1 MKIDYTKYTVPELLD
16 VNENIDAEQFPER
29 YNLLQEEIER
39 RKTNKE
45 FYQQIEEYDENED
58 NDFEAN
64 EIIIE
69 FSSEDRSRKLF
80 IGAFFLINLAVLAY
94 MLPKY
99 IVTDISDVH
108 EYATE
113 IDFIE
118 CREIDVINN
127 ETDEVSTYFDLNMTS
142 FGSQFSAISIDG
154 GKCHKLAKELKVG
167 SAVSIWHEDGL
178 IHQLKYNDK
187 MKLSYAYL
195 KSKVRNFRTDDVD
208 FYWFGLVFLWVALF
222 KSLVNAIVPGTFLSK
237 DD

>member
-142 FGSQFSAISIDG
+142 FGSPFSAISIDG

-167 SAVSIWHEDGL
+167 STVSIWHEDGL

-195 KSKVRNFRTDDVD
+195 KSKVRNFRTGDVD